1 MGNNCSWRPSKRNI
15 GQLLILAGSG
25 LHAAGNAILKYLRKY
40 KGTSFWFVIF
50 VRGLLTIVFNLL
62 LVLVTRGKRRVV
74 ETVLGEVRITCA
86 NASRGSGADMS
97 YCVRGVRALIAGELS
112 LPVPLPLAARTRRP
126 KTASPNTKSSTGSR
140 DCSPSMAVAC
150 LVLSGRRYLS
160 TLSQVIPSVIH
171 ITLRITC

>member
-62 LVLVTRGKRRVV
+62 LVLGTRGKRRVV

-86 NASRGSGADMS
+86 NASRGAGADMS
-97 YCVRGVRALIAGELS
+97 YCVCVCVCVCVVFLLLLRASCHSPFPFLLRPGRADQRRQSRTQKTALAQGIARRLWPWHVLCCRGVDTYPRFH
-112 LPVPLPLAARTRRP
+112 
-126 KTASPNTKSSTGSR
+126 K
-140 DCSPSMAVAC
+140 
-150 LVLSGRRYLS
+150 
-160 TLSQVIPSVIH
+160 
-171 ITLRITC
+171 